1 MKRGVKM
8 YLPIAICVLLAIAV
22 IVLLIKIY
30 LMKKSAKEIAE
41 KLSEKLSADTNTL
54 IDISSGD
61 RDMRALAENLNVQL
75 KQLREE
81 RRRFQHGDTEL
92 KEAVTNISH
101 DLRTPLTAVFG
112 YLDLLER
119 EEQSDTVKQYLGQ
132 IRGRTEAMKQ
142 LTEELFRYS
151 IVASSKPLK
160 YERLCINNVLEESL
174 AEFYGAIVQKGI
186 TPEIEITETRVERVL
201 DKTALKRIFG
211 NIIGNAVK
219 YSGGDLF
226 VTLTGDGTA
235 TFSNTAEGLDSVT
248 VGKLFDRFYTVETAG
263 NSTGLGL
270 SIAKLLAEQ
279 MGGTIT
285 AEYIGNRVV
294 ITLEFP
300 ENRIIQH

>member
-1 MKRGVKM
+1 M
-8 YLPIAICVLLAIAV
+8 YLPIVLCILLTIAV
-22 IVLLIKIY
+22 ILLLIKIY
-30 LMKKSAKEIAE
+30 FMKKSAGEITE

-61 RDMRALAENLNVQL
+61 MDMRALAEKLNVQL
-75 KQLREE
+75 RQLREE

-119 EEQSDTVKQYLGQ
+119 EEKSDTVQQYLVQ
-132 IRGRTEAMKQ
+132 IRGRTEAMKT

-151 IVASSKPLK
+151 IVASAQPLK
-160 YERLCINNVLEESL
+160 YEKLCINSVLEESL
-174 AEFYGAIVQKGI
+174 AEFYGAIVQQGI
-186 TPEIEITETRVERVL
+186 TPEIDITETRVERIL

-226 VTLTGDGTA
+226 VTLAEDGMT
-235 TFSNTAEGLDSVT
+235 TFSNTAKGLDSVA
-248 VGKLFDRFYTVETAG
+248 VGKLFDRFYTVETGG

-279 MGGTIT
+279 MGGFVK
-285 AEYIGNRVV
+285 AEYVVDRVV
-294 ITLEFP
+294 ITLKFFAQNE
-300 ENRIIQH
+300 

>member
-1 MKRGVKM
+1 M
-8 YLPIAICVLLAIAV
+8 YLPIVLCILLTIAV
-22 IVLLIKIY
+22 ILLLIKIY
-30 LMKKSAKEIAE
+30 FMKISAREIAE

-61 RDMRALAENLNVQL
+61 RDMRALAEKLNVQL
-75 KQLREE
+75 KKLREE
-81 RRRFQHGDTEL
+81 RRRFRHGDTEL

-119 EEQSDTVKQYLGQ
+119 EEKSDTVKNYLGQ
-132 IRGRTEAMKQ
+132 IRGRTEAMKT

-151 IVASSKPLK
+151 IVASSQPLK
-160 YERLCINNVLEESL
+160 YEKLCVNSVLEESL

-186 TPEIEITETRVERVL
+186 TPKIDITETRVERIL

-226 VTLTGDGTA
+226 VTLAEDGTA
-235 TFSNTAEGLDSVT
+235 TFSNIAEGLDSVA

-285 AEYIGNRVV
+285 AEYVGNRVV
-294 ITLEFP
+294 ITLKFAEK
-300 ENRIIQH
+300 

>member
-1 MKRGVKM
+1 M
-8 YLPIAICVLLAIAV
+8 YLPIIACVLLAAIV
-22 IVLLIKIY
+22 TVLLIKIY
-30 LMKKSAKEIAE
+30 LMKKSAREISEKISE
-41 KLSEKLSADTNTL
+41 KLSEDTNTL

-61 RDMRALAENLNVQL
+61 GDMRALAEKLNVQL
-75 KQLREE
+75 KKLREE
-81 RRRFQHGDTEL
+81 RRRFRHGDTEL

-119 EEQSDTVKQYLGQ
+119 EEKNGTVQQYLVQ
-132 IRGRTEAMKQ
+132 IRGRAEAMKT

-151 IVASSKPLK
+151 IVASSQPLK
-160 YERLCINNVLEESL
+160 YEKLCVNSLLEESL

-186 TPEIEITETRVERVL
+186 TPKIEITDTRVERTL

-226 VTLTGDGTA
+226 VTMSGDGIIK
-235 TFSNTAEGLDSVT
+235 FSNTAKGLDSVA
-248 VGKLFDRFYTVETAG
+248 VGKLFDRFYTVETGG

-279 MGGTIT
+279 MGGTIA
-285 AEYIGNRVV
+285 AEYVESQVV
-294 ITLEFP
+294 ITLIFAE
-300 ENRIIQH
+300 

>member
-1 MKRGVKM
+1 M
-8 YLPIAICVLLAIAV
+8 YLPMVLCILLTIAV
-22 IVLLIKIY
+22 ILLLIKIY
-30 LMKKSAKEIAE
+30 LMKISAREIAE

-61 RDMRALAENLNVQL
+61 RDMRALAEKLNVQL
-75 KQLREE
+75 KKLREE

-119 EEQSDTVKQYLGQ
+119 EEKSDTVKNYLGQ
-132 IRGRTEAMKQ
+132 IRGRTEAMKT

-151 IVASSKPLK
+151 IVASSQPLK
-160 YERLCINNVLEESL
+160 YEKLCVNSVLEESL

-186 TPEIEITETRVERVL
+186 TPKIDITETRVKRIL

-226 VTLTGDGTA
+226 VTLAEDGTA
-235 TFSNTAEGLDSVT
+235 TFSNIAEGLDSVA

-285 AEYIGNRVV
+285 AEYVGNRVV
-294 ITLEFP
+294 ITLKFAEK
-300 ENRIIQH
+300 

>member
-1 MKRGVKM
+1 M
-8 YLPIAICVLLAIAV
+8 YLPIGICVLLAIAV
-22 IVLLIKIY
+22 IVLLIKNY

-61 RDMRALAENLNVQL
+61 KDMRALAENLNVQL

-81 RRRFQHGDTEL
+81 RRRLKHGDTEL

-119 EEQSDTVKQYLGQ
+119 EEKSDTVKQYLEQ

-151 IVASSKPLK
+151 IVASAKPLS
-160 YERLCINNVLEESL
+160 YETICINNVLEESL
-174 AEFYGAIVQKGI
+174 AEFYGAIVKQGI
-186 TPEIEITETRVERVL
+186 TPEIKITETCVERML
-201 DKTALKRIFG
+201 DRSALKRIFG

-219 YSGGDLF
+219 YSDGDF
-226 VTLTGDGTA
+226 WVKMTDTGKI
-235 TFSNTAEGLDSVT
+235 TFSNTAEKLNAVT
-248 VGKLFDRFYTVETAG
+248 AGKLFDRFYTVENG
-263 NSTGLGL
+263 RNSTGLGL

-279 MGGTIT
+279 MGGKIT
-285 AEYIGNRVV
+285 AEYAENMLTV
-294 ITLEFP
+294 TLEFL
-300 ENRIIQH
+300 NKINGGNAG

>member
-1 MKRGVKM
+1 M
-8 YLPIAICVLLAIAV
+8 YLLIVLCILLTIAV
-22 IVLLIKIY
+22 ILLLIKIY
-30 LMKKSAKEIAE
+30 FMKISAREIAE

-61 RDMRALAENLNVQL
+61 RDMRALAEKLNVQL
-75 KQLREE
+75 RQLREE
-81 RRRFQHGDTEL
+81 RRRFRHGDTEL

-119 EEQSDTVKQYLGQ
+119 EEKSDTVQQYLGQ
-132 IRGRTEAMKQ
+132 IRGRTEAMKT

-151 IVASSKPLK
+151 IVASSQPLK
-160 YERLCINNVLEESL
+160 YEKLCVNSVLEESL

-186 TPEIEITETRVERVL
+186 TPKIEITETRVERIL

-226 VTLTGDGTA
+226 VTLAENGTA
-235 TFSNTAEGLDSVT
+235 TFSNIAEGLDSVA

-285 AEYIGNRVV
+285 AEYVENRVV
-294 ITLEFP
+294 ITLKFAEK
-300 ENRIIQH
+300 

>member
-1 MKRGVKM
+1 M
-8 YLPIAICVLLAIAV
+8 YLPIVLCILLTIAV
-22 IVLLIKIY
+22 ILLLIKIY
-30 LMKKSAKEIAE
+30 FMKISAREIAE

-61 RDMRALAENLNVQL
+61 KDMRALAEKLNVQL
-75 KQLREE
+75 RQLREE
-81 RRRFQHGDTEL
+81 RRRFRHGDTEL

-119 EEQSDTVKQYLGQ
+119 EEKSDTVQQYLGQ
-132 IRGRTEAMKQ
+132 IRGRTEAMKT

-151 IVASSKPLK
+151 IVASSQPLK
-160 YERLCINNVLEESL
+160 YEKLCVNSVLEESL

-186 TPEIEITETRVERVL
+186 TPKIEITETRVERIL

-226 VTLTGDGTA
+226 VTFEEDGTA
-235 TFSNTAEGLDSVT
+235 TFSNIAEGLDSVA

-285 AEYIGNRVV
+285 AEYVGNRVV
-294 ITLEFP
+294 ITLKFAEK
-300 ENRIIQH
+300 

>member
-1 MKRGVKM
+1 M
-8 YLPIAICVLLAIAV
+8 YLPIILCVLLAATV

-41 KLSEKLSADTNTL
+41 KLSEKLSEDTNTL

-61 RDMRALAENLNVQL
+61 KDMRKLAESLNVRL
-75 KQLREE
+75 KKLRRESLCY
-81 RRRFQHGDTEL
+81 RRGDAEL
-92 KEAVTNISH
+92 KEAVMNISH
-101 DLRTPLTAVFG
+101 DLRTPLTAVSG

-119 EEQSDTVKQYLGQ
+119 EEKSDTVKTYLGH
-132 IRGRTEAMKQ
+132 ISNRTEAMKT

-151 IVASSKPLK
+151 IVASAKPLN
-160 YERLCINNVLEESL
+160 YEKLCLNSVLEESL
-174 AEFYGAIVQKGI
+174 AEFYGAVVQRGI
-186 TPEIEITETRVERVL
+186 TPEIKITEERVDRTL
-201 DKTALKRIFG
+201 DKSALKRIFG

-219 YSGGDLF
+219 YSSGDFF
-226 VTLTGDGTA
+226 VTLTDEGTV

-279 MGGTIT
+279 MGGEIA
-285 AEYIGNRVV
+285 AEYIEEKVI
-294 ITLEFP
+294 ITLKFP
-300 ENRIIQH
+300 SE

>member
-1 MKRGVKM
+1 M

-61 RDMRALAENLNVQL
+61 RDMRALAENLNAEL

-119 EEQSDTVKQYLGQ
+119 EEKSGTVKQYLGQ

-160 YERLCINNVLEESL
+160 YEKLCINSVLEESL
-174 AEFYGAIVQKGI
+174 AEFYGAIVQQGI
-186 TPEIEITETRVERVL
+186 TPEIEITETRVERIL

-226 VTLTGDGTA
+226 VTLAEDGTA

-285 AEYIGNRVV
+285 AEYAENRVI
-294 ITLEFP
+294 ITLKFSKK
-300 ENRIIQH
+300 

>member
-1 MKRGVKM
+1 M
-8 YLPIAICVLLAIAV
+8 YLPIGICFLLAITV

-30 LMKKSAKEIAE
+30 LMKRSAGEIAE

-61 RDMRALAENLNVQL
+61 KDMRTLAEKLNAEL

-81 RRRFQHGDTEL
+81 RLRFKHGDTEL

-119 EEQSDTVKQYLGQ
+119 EEKSDTVKNYLGQ

-151 IVASSKPLK
+151 IVASAQPLK
-160 YERLCINNVLEESL
+160 YERLCVNSVLEESL
-174 AEFYGAIVQKGI
+174 AEFYGAIVQQGI
-186 TPEIEITETRVERVL
+186 TPEIKITETRVERTL
-201 DKTALKRIFG
+201 DRTALKRIFG

-226 VTLTGDGTA
+226 VTLSGDGTV

-285 AEYIGNRVV
+285 AEYAQSRVV
-294 ITLEFP
+294 ITLGL
-300 ENRIIQH
+300 NADL

>member
-1 MKRGVKM
+1 M
-8 YLPIAICVLLAIAV
+8 YLPIVLCILLTIAV
-22 IVLLIKIY
+22 ILLLVKIY
-30 LMKKSAKEIAE
+30 FMKISAREIAE

-61 RDMRALAENLNVQL
+61 RDMRALAEKLNVQL
-75 KQLREE
+75 RQLREE
-81 RRRFQHGDTEL
+81 RRRFRHGDTEL

-119 EEQSDTVKQYLGQ
+119 EEKSDTVQQYLGQ
-132 IRGRTEAMKQ
+132 IRGRTEAMKT

-151 IVASSKPLK
+151 IVASSQPLK
-160 YERLCINNVLEESL
+160 YEKLCVNSVLEESL

-186 TPEIEITETRVERVL
+186 TPKIEITETRVERIL

-226 VTLTGDGTA
+226 VTLAEDGTA
-235 TFSNTAEGLDSVT
+235 TFSNIAEGLDSVA

-285 AEYIGNRVV
+285 AEYLGNRVV
-294 ITLEFP
+294 ITLKFAEK
-300 ENRIIQH
+300 

>member
-1 MKRGVKM
+1 M
-8 YLPIAICVLLAIAV
+8 YPPIIICVLLAAAV

-30 LMKKSAKEIAE
+30 LMKKSAGEIAE
-41 KLSEKLSADTNTL
+41 KLSEKLSEDTNTL

-61 RDMRALAENLNVQL
+61 GDMRALAERLNVQL

-81 RRRFQHGDTEL
+81 RRRFQHGDIEL

-119 EEQSDTVKQYLGQ
+119 EEKSDTVNQYLGQ

-151 IVASSKPLK
+151 IVASAQPLK
-160 YERLCINNVLEESL
+160 YERLCINSVLEESL
-174 AEFYGAIVQKGI
+174 AEFYGVIVQQGI
-186 TPEIEITETRVERVL
+186 TPEIEITETRVERIF

-219 YSGGDLF
+219 YSGGDF
-226 VTLTGDGTA
+226 SVTLAEDGTA

-248 VGKLFDRFYTVETAG
+248 VEKLFDRFYTVETAG

-279 MGGTIT
+279 MGSSIK
-285 AEYIGNRVV
+285 AEYIEDRVV
-294 ITLEFP
+294 ITLKFP
-300 ENRIIQH
+300 

>member
-1 MKRGVKM
+1 M
-8 YLPIAICVLLAIAV
+8 YLPIVLCILLTIAV
-22 IVLLIKIY
+22 ILLLIKIY
-30 LMKKSAKEIAE
+30 FIKISAREIAE

-61 RDMRALAENLNVQL
+61 KDMRALAEKLNVQL
-75 KQLREE
+75 RQLREE
-81 RRRFQHGDTEL
+81 RRRFRHGDTEL

-119 EEQSDTVKQYLGQ
+119 EEKSDTVQQYLGQ
-132 IRGRTEAMKQ
+132 IRGRTEAMKT

-151 IVASSKPLK
+151 IVASSQPLK
-160 YERLCINNVLEESL
+160 YEKLCVNSVMEESL

-186 TPEIEITETRVERVL
+186 TPKIEITESRVVRIL

-226 VTLTGDGTA
+226 VTLAEDGTA
-235 TFSNTAEGLDSVT
+235 TFSNIAEGLDSVA

-285 AEYIGNRVV
+285 AEYVGNRVV
-294 ITLEFP
+294 ITLKFAEK
-300 ENRIIQH
+300 

>member
-1 MKRGVKM
+1 M
-8 YLPIAICVLLAIAV
+8 YLPIMLCMLLAIAV
-22 IVLLIKIY
+22 IILLIKIFI
-30 LMKKSAKEIAE
+30 MKRSAKEITEKLYE
-41 KLSEKLSADTNTL
+41 KLSEDTNTL

-61 RDMRALAENLNVQL
+61 RDMRNLAENLNVQL
-75 KQLREE
+75 KKLREE

-119 EEQSDTVKQYLGQ
+119 EEKSETVQQYLGQ
-132 IRGRTEAMKQ
+132 IRGRTEAMKT

-151 IVASSKPLK
+151 IVASAQPLK
-160 YERLCINNVLEESL
+160 YEKLCINNVLEESL
-174 AEFYGAIVQKGI
+174 AEFYGAIVRQKI
-186 TPEIEITETRVERVL
+186 TPEIEIAENRVERIL

-219 YSGGDLF
+219 YSSGDLF
-226 VTLTGDGTA
+226 VTLTEDGRL
-235 TFSNTAEGLDSVT
+235 TFSNTAEGLDPVT
-248 VGKLFDRFYTVETAG
+248 VGKLFDRFYTAQTAK

-279 MGGTIT
+279 MGGCIR
-285 AEYIGNRVV
+285 ADYVGKQVV
-294 ITLEFP
+294 ITLEFA
-300 ENRIIQH
+300 EK

>member
-1 MKRGVKM
+1 M
-8 YLPIAICVLLAIAV
+8 YLPIGICVLLAIAV

-30 LMKKSAKEIAE
+30 LMKKSAREIAE

-61 RDMRALAENLNVQL
+61 EDMRALAEKLNVQL
-75 KQLREE
+75 KQLRGE
-81 RRRFQHGDTEL
+81 RLRFQRGDTEL
-92 KEAVTNISH
+92 KESVTNISH
-101 DLRTPLTAVFG
+101 DLRTPLTAIFG

-119 EEQSDTVKQYLGQ
+119 EEKSDTVKQYLGQ

-151 IVASSKPLK
+151 IAAAAEQMN
-160 YERLCINNVLEESL
+160 YEKLCVNSVLEESL
-174 AEFYGAIVQKGI
+174 AEFYGAVVQRGI
-186 TPEIEITETRVERVL
+186 TPEIEMTETRVERTL
-201 DKTALKRIFG
+201 DKSALKRIFG

-219 YSGGDLF
+219 YSGGDFF
-226 VTLTGDGTA
+226 VTLAEDGTM
-235 TFSNTAEGLDSVT
+235 TFSNTAEGLDSVA

-279 MGGTIT
+279 MGGSIT
-285 AEYIGNRVV
+285 ADHVGNKVV
-294 ITLEFP
+294 ITLKFAEKI
-300 ENRIIQH
+300 NL

>member
-1 MKRGVKM
+1 M
-8 YLPIAICVLLAIAV
+8 YLLIVLCILLTIAV
-22 IVLLIKIY
+22 ILLLIKIY
-30 LMKKSAKEIAE
+30 FMKISAREIAE

-61 RDMRALAENLNVQL
+61 RDMRALAEKLNVQL
-75 KQLREE
+75 RQLREE
-81 RRRFQHGDTEL
+81 RRRFRHGDTEL

-119 EEQSDTVKQYLGQ
+119 EEKSDTVKNYLGQ
-132 IRGRTEAMKQ
+132 IRGRTEAMKT

-151 IVASSKPLK
+151 IVASSQPLK
-160 YERLCINNVLEESL
+160 YEKLCVNSVLEESL

-186 TPEIEITETRVERVL
+186 TPKIEITETRVVRIL

-226 VTLTGDGTA
+226 VTLAEDGTA
-235 TFSNTAEGLDSVT
+235 TFSNIAEGLDSVA

-285 AEYIGNRVV
+285 AEYAESRVV
-294 ITLEFP
+294 ITLKFAEK
-300 ENRIIQH
+300 